1 MKKIVITVA
10 AFILS
15 TMTVQ
20 SQVNYY
26 EICRADTMVGFK
38 EGKDISLQLMNCIID
53 RWINSYSED
62 KNLRFTAVFFFG
74 LNCDFTFDY
83 IIFRSDDYPEGI
95 KLTMVEAEKFFME
108 KK

>member
-1 MKKIVITVA
+1 MKKIIITAA

-15 TMTVQ
+15 TVIVQ
-20 SQVNYY
+20 SQVNYC
-26 EICRADTMVGFK
+26 EICRVDTMAGFK
-38 EGKDISLQLMNCIID
+38 EGKDISLQFMNCIVD
-53 RWINSYSED
+53 RWINIYSQD
-62 KNLRFTAVFFFG
+62 KNLKLISVLFFG
-74 LNCDFTFDY
+74 LNCDFTFNY